1 MEVCESLRR
10 ERRLKLPCLS
20 EAGDDGDAGLGDRP
34 ALLELPEHPPEQGL
48 VVLQILVDA
57 SPGVAGAWLG
67 AVQLVELDTA
77 GRGQLLLSVRQ
88 SDNAG
93 CRGGARLPY
102 SDYITHLTTASPSAS
117 LLLIGLL
124 LMLLLVLLLV
134 LAEGVR
140 SISSAQLTSNDGE
153 H

>member
-1 MEVCESLRR
+1 MEVCQSLRR
-10 ERRLKLPCLS
+10 ERGLKLPCLS
-20 EAGDDGDAGLGDRP
+20 KACDDGDAGLGDRP

-102 SDYITHLTTASPSAS
+102 SDYITHLTTTSSS
-117 LLLIGLL
+117 LLLIGL